1 SFEENFPKIPTTIGE
16 TMLEASGLSDEAGR
30 VRNVSFSI
38 KGGEIVGI
46 CGLVGAGK
54 TELCKLLFGANKM
67 RTGQIKLRG
76 RSLKIRTP
84 TSAVRQKIAL
94 VPEERR
100 KEGVLVTEPVY
111 FNLSAACLGKF
122 CNRLSFVK
130 KSLEIK
136 NAKHLVTELGIKTP
150 SVHQKVKYLSGG
162 NQQKVAVGKWLTSDS
177 DVYMLDEPTKGVDV
191 GAKRDIFQLIQ
202 GLAKNGKAILYASSE
217 INEILAITDRIY
229 VMYNGNLVAELPT
242 KTATEEEIL
251 FYATGGNK

>member
-1 SFEENFPKIPTTIGE
+1 MKDGKVEANRAVNTDLTTKKSSTYMLGRSFEKIPQDTTMIGY
-16 TMLEASGLSDEAGR
+16 TMLEALGLSDEAGR
-30 VRNVSFSI
+30 VKNVSFSI

-67 RTGQIKLRG
+67 RTGQVKLRG
-76 RSLKIRTP
+76 RSLRIRTP

-130 KSLEIK
+130 KNLEIK
-136 NAKHLVTELGIKTP
+136 NAK
-150 SVHQKVKYLSGG
+150 Q
-162 NQQKVAVGKWLTSDS
+162 
-177 DVYMLDEPTKGVDV
+177 
-191 GAKRDIFQLIQ
+191 
-202 GLAKNGKAILYASSE
+202 
-217 INEILAITDRIY
+217 
-229 VMYNGNLVAELPT
+229 LVAER
-242 KTATEEEIL
+242 A
-251 FYATGGNK
+251 